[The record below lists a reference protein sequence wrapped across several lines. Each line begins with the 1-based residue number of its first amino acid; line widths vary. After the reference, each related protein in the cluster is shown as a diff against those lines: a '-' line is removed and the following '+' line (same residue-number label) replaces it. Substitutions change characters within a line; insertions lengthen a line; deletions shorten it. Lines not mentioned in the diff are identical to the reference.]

1 MAYNLNL
8 TNGQPLIVGG
18 LSDGNYDNTH
28 TSLTLIGK
36 NYANYGTFLNENFI
50 YLLENFANNT
60 SPANPLKGQLWWD
73 TTNNILKVY
82 SGSSWKIS
90 TGATSSPYSSPPGDL
105 STLGGDLWFD
115 TTNSQLKVYSG
126 TSWVTIGPQATPATG
141 NTGSVPAIMTDT
153 SGGNHIVI
161 QFIIN
166 GIIYAIF
173 SKEIFASALAGFSV
187 IKAGLNFSTTAS
199 PSLALSS
206 QDTAASPNTLVQRDS
221 SGGIAVASLTSS
233 AVTGTV
239 FTGTSYNASSGFNGN
254 LIGNVSATIINAGS
268 VTGAGFLATSGYTG
282 TILTAAQP
290 NITSIGNIVNLNTNG
305 ITALSGFATYNGAE
319 IATIGG
325 TITFSSLN
333 NTPVG
338 NAIPATGGFT
348 TVTVS
353 NVAVPA
359 ANAVINLGQPGA
371 YWGTIYGNT
380 AQLGSL
386 TAGNVRGTIGTFNSI
401 VIPSGNITTGNLTVT
416 TSILPSANLTA
427 NIGSTTQW
435 FNNIYGTAVH
445 AQYADLAERFHAD
458 AEYPAGTV
466 VEMGGVNEIT
476 KVVAELSEKVFG
488 VISTNAAYLM
498 NSSAGNNETHPPIA
512 MSGRVP
518 VRAVGLITKGDR
530 LVSAGNG
537 LARSGNHSEITPWNV
552 IGRSLVN
559 KTDEGEQLIEAIV
572 KINS

>member
-1 MAYNLNL
+1 M
-8 TNGQPLIVGG
+8 
-18 LSDGNYDNTH
+18 
-28 TSLTLIGK
+28 
-36 NYANYGTFLNENFI
+36 
-50 YLLENFANNT
+50 
-60 SPANPLKGQLWWD
+60 
-73 TTNNILKVY
+73 
-82 SGSSWKIS
+82 
-90 TGATSSPYSSPPGDL
+90 
-105 STLGGDLWFD
+105 GGDLWFD

-126 TSWVTIGPQATPATG
+126 TSWITIGPQATPATG
-141 NTGSVPAIMTDT
+141 NTGAVPAIMTDT
-153 SGGNHIVI
+153 SGGNHIVV

-173 SKEIFASALAGFSV
+173 SKDIFASALAGFSV
-187 IKAGLNFSTTAS
+187 VKAGLNFSTVAS
-199 PSLALSS
+199 PTWVLST
-206 QDTAASPNTLVQRDS
+206 QDVNANPNTLVQRDS
-221 SGGIAVASLTSS
+221 AAGIAVAALT
-233 AVTGTV
+233 ATTVAGTI
-239 FTGTSYNASSGFNGN
+239 FNGTSYNASTAFNGN
-254 LIGNVSATIINAGS
+254 LVGNVQATQINAGTIYS
-268 VTGAGFLATSGYTG
+268 ALVQTSSGFTGQM
-282 TILTAAQP
+282 LTANQP
-290 NITSIGNIVNLNTNG
+290 SITGLGNVVNLNTNG
-305 ITALSGFATYNGAE
+305 ITSLSGYATYNGAE

-338 NAIPATGGFT
+338 NATPATGGFT
-348 TVTVS
+348 TLTVS
-353 NVAVPA
+353 NVAIPA

-401 VIPSGNITTGNLTVT
+401 VIPSGNISTGNLTVT
-416 TSILPSANLTA
+416 TSILPAANLAA
-427 NIGSTTQW
+427 NIGSTTSW

-458 AEYPAGTV
+458 AEYAPGTV

-498 NSSAGNNETHPPIA
+498 NSSAGNDLTHPPIA

-518 VRAVGLITKGDR
+518 VRAVGLIAKGDR

-537 LARSGNHSEITPWNV
+537 LARAAKHSEITPWNV